1 MINILFVCMG
11 NICRSPSAEAVMN
24 SIIEK
29 HKLADKIK
37 CDSAGTISYHAGETA
52 DSRMIKHASRR
63 GYNLISI
70 ARQIQRIDLEHF
82 DYIVAMD
89 EENFQNILAL
99 ESKDKFDTKV
109 SKMTDYSKNFNTN
122 EVPDPYYGGPQGF
135 ENILDLLEDS
145 CAGLL
150 DHILKEH
157 TEIKCR

>member
-1 MINILFVCMG
+1 MDG
-11 NICRSPSAEAVMN
+11 
-24 SIIEK
+24 
-29 HKLADKIK
+29 
-37 CDSAGTISYHAGETA
+37 GESSHDRA
-52 DSRMIKHASRR
+52 ASRL
-63 GYNLISI
+63 GA
-70 ARQIQRIDLEHF
+70 ARREVGGFGGLRPTSGPHRDDF
-82 DYIVAMD
+82 KFYFN

-135 ENILDLLEDS
+135 EYVLDLLEDS